1 VETDEITEAVI
12 GAALAVHRA
21 LGPGLLESTYDLCL
35 TEELRKRNLGFERQ
49 HMLPV
54 TYGELVLPSAYRVD
68 FLVEE
73 QVIVEIKAVSAL
85 DSVHM
90 AQVLTY
96 LKLSGCTVGLL
107 INFNVVLLRDG
118 LRRVVRNHVDSPRP
132 RQSSDTVSRSPRV
145 RRSNGR

>member
-1 VETDEITEAVI
+1 METDEVTESVI

-54 TYGELVLPSAYRVD
+54 TYGDLVLPSAYRVD
-68 FLVEE
+68 YLVEE
-73 QVIVEIKAVSAL
+73 QVIVEIKSVSSV

-107 INFNVVLLRDG
+107 INFNVVMLRDG
-118 LRRVVRNHVDSPRP
+118 IRRLVLNQPES
-132 RQSSDTVSRSPRV
+132 
-145 RRSNGR
+145 RRSQRLTSRLPG

>member
-1 VETDEITEAVI
+1 METDEVTESVI

-54 TYGELVLPSAYRVD
+54 TYGDLVLPSAYRVD
-68 FLVEE
+68 YLVEE
-73 QVIVEIKAVSAL
+73 QVIVEIKSVSSV

-107 INFNVVLLRDG
+107 INFNVVMLRDG
-118 LRRVVRNHVDSPRP
+118 IRRLVLNHPES
-132 RQSSDTVSRSPRV
+132 
-145 RRSNGR
+145 RRSQRLTSRLPG

>member
-1 VETDEITEAVI
+1 VI

-35 TEELRKRNLGFERQ
+35 TEELRKRHLGFERQ

-54 TYGELVLPSAYRVD
+54 TYGDLVLPSAYRID

-73 QVIVEIKAVSAL
+73 QVIVEIKSVAAL
-85 DSVHM
+85 DNVHM
-90 AQVLTY
+90 AQLLTY

-118 LRRVVRNHVDSPRP
+118 IRRLVLNHK
-132 RQSSDTVSRSPRV
+132 DTPRSPRLLKS
-145 RRSNGR
+145 R

>member
-1 VETDEITEAVI
+1 METDEVTEAVI

-35 TEELRKRNLGFERQ
+35 TEELKQRDLGFERQ
-49 HMLPV
+49 HMIPV
-54 TYGELVLPSAYRVD
+54 TYGDLVLPSAYRVD

-73 QVIVEIKAVSAL
+73 QVIVEIK
-85 DSVHM
+85 SVAAIDPVHL

-96 LKLSGCTVGLL
+96 LKLSGCPVGLL

-118 LRRVVRNHVDSPRP
+118 IRRLALGFEDARRP
-132 RQSSDTVSRSPRV
+132 RRLQSR
-145 RRSNGR
+145 

>member
-1 VETDEITEAVI
+1 METDEVTEGVI

-35 TEELRKRNLGFERQ
+35 TEELSRRGLGFERQ
-49 HMLPV
+49 HMIPV
-54 TYGELVLPSAYRVD
+54 VYGDLVLPSAYRVD

-73 QVIVEIKAVSAL
+73 QVIVEIKAVAAI

-96 LKLSGCTVGLL
+96 LKLSGCKVGLL

-118 LRRVVRNHVDSPRP
+118 LRRVVFDFTESRRP
-132 RQSSDTVSRSPRV
+132 RRLNGRSPA
-145 RRSNGR
+145 

>member
-1 VETDEITEAVI
+1 METDEITEGVI

-73 QVIVEIKAVSAL
+73 QVIVEIKAVASL
-85 DSVHM
+85 DSIHM
-90 AQVLTY
+90 AQLLTY

-118 LRRVVRNHVDSPRP
+118 LRRVALNHVDTPRP
-132 RQSSDTVSRSPRV
+132 RAST
-145 RRSNGR
+145 RR

>member
-1 VETDEITEAVI
+1 VETDEVTESVI

-54 TYGELVLPSAYRVD
+54 TYGDLVLPSAYRVD
-68 FLVEE
+68 YLVEE
-73 QVIVEIKAVSAL
+73 QVIVEIKSVSSV

-107 INFNVVLLRDG
+107 INFNVVMLRDG
-118 LRRVVRNHVDSPRP
+118 IRRLVLNHPES
-132 RQSSDTVSRSPRV
+132 
-145 RRSNGR
+145 RRSQRLTSRLPG

>member
-1 VETDEITEAVI
+1 VETDEITESVI
-12 GAALAVHRA
+12 DAALAVHRA

-35 TEELRKRNLGFERQ
+35 TEEFRKRGLGFERQ

-54 TYGELVLPSAYRVD
+54 TYGDLVLPSAYRVD

-73 QVIVEIKAVSAL
+73 QVIVEIKSVAAL
-85 DSVHM
+85 DNVHL

-107 INFNVVLLRDG
+107 INFNVLMLRDG
-118 LRRVVRNHVDSPRP
+118 IRRLVFRHAEPLRSLRLIG
-132 RQSSDTVSRSPRV
+132 RSP
-145 RRSNGR
+145 G

>member
-1 VETDEITEAVI
+1 VETDEVTESVI

-54 TYGELVLPSAYRVD
+54 TYGDLVLPSAYRVD
-68 FLVEE
+68 YLVEE
-73 QVIVEIKAVSAL
+73 QVIVEIKSVSSV

-107 INFNVVLLRDG
+107 INFNVVMLRDG
-118 LRRVVRNHVDSPRP
+118 IRRLVLNQPES
-132 RQSSDTVSRSPRV
+132 
-145 RRSNGR
+145 RRSQRLTSRLPG